1 MSTSLA
7 GRRIVVLGGTGFI
20 GSHLVERLVAE
31 GANVLAV
38 ARSFDRLS
46 QLATVRGDC
55 AIALCDLTDGDHVKR
70 TFRMF
75 RPEIVY
81 HLAAHPDGPES
92 FEQFA
97 ACLQVNGL
105 GIVNALQAAA
115 ACGAELF
122 VYGDS
127 TKVYGNGPVPFR
139 ASQPSS
145 PLCSYA
151 VVKTAAWHFCRLA
164 ASFCSIQIAAIR
176 PTFVYGPRQNRNIVT
191 HVRECVASGR
201 PVRLQGG
208 AQTRDPLYVSDAVAA
223 FAAVPQHPS
232 SWGQPIPIGGGSE
245 MTVTSLCESVLAAIG
260 GRVPIVE
267 DAEAARPT
275 EVWRSSSD
283 NGDARRLLDWAPR
296 INLSE
301 GLQKT
306 VASWSEAWP
315 GVSTWFSGEPSSTP
329 VHVDPQF
336 LYEIAPDVR
345 FAVLDRRQSVGDR
358 RDTRRGGRRR
368 NDLDAVAEPAFAGVV
383 GGAPL
388 ESDTLS

>member
-1 MSTSLA
+1 MPTPLA
-7 GRRIVVLGGTGFI
+7 GRRVIVLGGTGFI

-38 ARSFDRLS
+38 ARSFSRL
-46 QLATVRGDC
+46 QHLAAVRGDC
-55 AIALCDLTDGDHVKR
+55 AIALCDLTDRDDAVR

-81 HLAAHPDGPES
+81 HLAAHPDGPEG
-92 FEQFA
+92 FDQFA

-105 GIVNALQAAA
+105 GLVNALQAAA
-115 ACGAELF
+115 SSGAELF

-127 TKVYGNGPVPFR
+127 TKVYGNGQVPFR

-151 VVKTAAWHFCRLA
+151 VIKTAAWHLCRLA
-164 ASFCSIQIAAIR
+164 ESFCSIHIAAIR

-201 PVRLQGG
+201 PIRLQGG

-232 SWGQPIPIGGGSE
+232 SWGQPIPIGGGRE
-245 MTVTSLCESVLAAIG
+245 MTVTSLCESVLAALG
-260 GRVPIVE
+260 VRAPIVE

-283 NGDARRLLDWAPR
+283 NGDARRLLDWEPR
-296 INLSE
+296 VNLSE

-306 VASWSEAWP
+306 VASWTESWP
-315 GVSTWFSGEPSSTP
+315 GVSTWFSANRSSMP
-329 VHVDPQF
+329 VHFDPQF
-336 LYEIAPDVR
+336 LYEVAPDVR
-345 FAVLDRRQSVGDR
+345 FAVLDRRRPIADR

-368 NDLDAVAEPAFAGVV
+368 DDLEPIAEPAFAGAADRR
-383 GGAPL
+383 G